1 MSAPPPSTTLMV
13 RRAGL
18 EHIKLLAP
26 LFDAYRGFYQQP
38 SDPRAAVDFLTP
50 RLSRDE
56 CVVFLAFDDET
67 AVGFTLLYPL
77 FSSVSVHRL
86 WLLNDLF
93 VAPRARRGGVGRALM
108 QHAITFARETGAGR
122 LSLRT
127 ENVNTQA
134 QALYVSLGFTKD
146 EKFSTYNLKL

>member
-1 MSAPPPSTTLMV
+1 MTTPLTI

-18 EHIKLLAP
+18 EHVALLAP
-26 LFDAYRGFYQQP
+26 LFDSYRGFYQQP
-38 SDPRAAVDFLTP
+38 SDPRAAVKFLTE

-56 CVVFLAFDDET
+56 CVVFLASGGET

-77 FSSVSVHRL
+77 FSSVSIHRL

-93 VAPRARRGGVGRALM
+93 VAPSARRGGAGRALM
-108 QHAITFARETGAGR
+108 QHAINFARETGAGR
-122 LSLRT
+122 LTLRT

-134 QALYVSLGFTKD
+134 QALYLSLGFTKD
-146 EKFSTYNLKL
+146 EKFWTYNLKL

>member
-1 MSAPPPSTTLMV
+1 MPTPLII

-18 EHIKLLAP
+18 EHVALLAP

-38 SDPRAAVDFLTP
+38 SDPRAAVEFLTQ

-56 CVVFLAFDDET
+56 CVVFLAFDGET

-77 FSSVSVHRL
+77 FSSVSIHRL

-93 VAPRARRGGVGRALM
+93 VAPSARRGGAGRALM
-108 QHAITFARETGAGR
+108 RHAINFARETGAGR
-122 LSLRT
+122 LTLRT

-134 QALYVSLGFTKD
+134 QALYLSLGFAKD
-146 EKFSTYNLKL
+146 EKFWTYNLKL